1 MEYHNNVANGFSVQI
16 DDEGNF
22 SGIVQSC
29 PAFKAGKEFSGNV
42 HSLSMKEEC
51 IIDGILTECFDLRSK
66 EGKAVYKALL
76 NADDEEEVAE
86 VVTEEHEAEQNE
98 IDEGTSAE
106 EQEEKP
112 TFYGS
117 MYDYVENADLSYYE
131 ISDGTIRETPFV
143 EEIKP
148 FDDPD
153 FILVADGIV
162 HEGKWYIRVN
172 FGEHENSYLL
182 ESALYDTVYLV
193 YIEESCGHY
202 VTDGRVYET
211 EEEAEA

>member
-1 MEYHNNVANGFSVQI
+1 MEYHNNVENGFSVQI
-16 DDEGNF
+16 DEEGNF

-42 HSLSMKEEC
+42 HSLSMEEEC
-51 IIDGILTECFDLRSK
+51 MIDGILTECFDLRTK

-76 NADDEEEVAE
+76 NADEGEEMAEVA
-86 VVTEEHEAEQNE
+86 TEYHEAEQNE
-98 IDEGTSAE
+98 TDEVN
-106 EQEEKP
+106 EQKEVSK
-112 TFYGS
+112 FYES
-117 MYDYVENADLSYYE
+117 MYEYVQDADLSYYE
-131 ISDGTIRETPFV
+131 ISDGTIRETLFV

-153 FILVADGIV
+153 FQVSGDTV
-162 HEGKWYIRVN
+162 EHEGKVYAQVD
-172 FGEHENSYLL
+172 FGEHEDSYLL

-193 YIEESCGHY
+193 YIEQSHGVY
-202 VTDGRVYET
+202 VAENGRVYET